1 MKGVM
6 AAYNEIDGV
15 FCHGNPWLL
24 KKVLREEM
32 GFTGAVMADG
42 CAIDRL
48 DSLTGSSAASGAMAL
63 EAGVDI
69 GLWDQAFS
77 HLEEA
82 VEQGLV
88 SEKELDRAV
97 LLVLEQKFAL
107 GLFEHPYL
115 GEEEPE
121 DFNDP
126 AVYPQSLE
134 LARQGAVLL
143 KNEGLLPLQ
152 AAGKKIALIGPN
164 ADNLYNQLG
173 DYTPQQP
180 EGAGVTLRE
189 GLRELLGEQLPYA
202 LGCPVCGE
210 DASGIPEAVELAK
223 ESDLVILALGGSS
236 SRFAGATF
244 DTNGAA
250 VRPRRRC
257 RWTAARASTAPPCGC
272 PAARRSWCGRWPPW
286 ASRWWRWSSPGG
298 PTPSPNW
305 RRRPRRWCTPSIPAP
320 GAAWPWPK
328 CCWAR

>member
-1 MKGVM
+1 M
-6 AAYNEIDGV
+6 
-15 FCHGNPWLL
+15 
-24 KKVLREEM
+24 
-32 GFTGAVMADG
+32 
-42 CAIDRL
+42 
-48 DSLTGSSAASGAMAL
+48 
-63 EAGVDI
+63 
-69 GLWDQAFS
+69 
-77 HLEEA
+77 
-82 VEQGLV
+82 
-88 SEKELDRAV
+88 
-97 LLVLEQKFAL
+97 
-107 GLFEHPYL
+107 
-115 GEEEPE
+115 
-121 DFNDP
+121 
-126 AVYPQSLE
+126 YPQSLE

-250 VRPRRRC
+250 VLDGPVQMDCGEGIDCSTLRLPGCQEELVRAVAATGKPVVAVVIAGRPYAIPELAEKAQAVVYSFYPGPWGGLALAEVLLGKVNPSGRLPASLPRSAASCPATTTPRPLTRPRA
-257 RWTAARASTAPPCGC
+257 TAM
-272 PAARRSWCGRWPPW
+272 
-286 ASRWWRWSSPGG
+286 SSPA
-298 PTPSPNW
+298 P
-305 RRRPRRWCTPSIPAP
+305 CTPSGTGSPTP
-320 GAAWPWPK
+320 GS
-328 CCWAR
+328 RRRV